1 MEELWTLLVSQF
13 FSGLTRAMIYFLIAS
28 GLSLIFG
35 VMNVLN
41 FAHGAF
47 YMLGAFLCYSV
58 FQLLPSATAVF
69 FVAVLAA
76 ALILALIAGLFE
88 ATLLRRTY
96 AFGHVAQIL
105 ITYSLALIL
114 TDVVRLIWGGRFY
127 SISRPPA
134 FREAASFGFLQLPAY
149 NLFLIVFALVV
160 YGMLWILIYRTRL
173 GMVIRA
179 IVYNREM
186 VSALGIDSS
195 RMFTLVFMVGIFLAG
210 IAGGLYAPLGT
221 IGVGMDAS
229 ILVES
234 FAIVIIGGVG
244 NITGTLLAAL
254 IVGEAYAFAI
264 LLPQP
269 IPQLAQGFLFI
280 FMIVT
285 LLIRPH
291 GLKGGMLRQ

>member
-1 MEELWTLLVSQF
+1 MLASQF

-47 YMLGAFLCYSV
+47 YMLAAFLCYSS
-58 FQLLPSATAVF
+58 FQLLPSTTVMF
-69 FVAVLAA
+69 FVAVLAGALMA
-76 ALILALIAGLFE
+76 AVIAGLFE
-88 ATLLRRTY
+88 SSMLRRTY
-96 AFGHVAQIL
+96 AVGHVAQIL
-105 ITYSLALIL
+105 ITYGLTLIL
-114 TDVVRLIWGGRFY
+114 ADMVRLIWGGRFY
-127 SISRPPA
+127 SVSRPPDL
-134 FREAASFGFLQLPAY
+134 RGVSSFGLLQLPTY
-149 NLFLIVFALVV
+149 NLFLILSAFVV
-160 YGMLWILIYRTRL
+160 YGLLWVLIYRTRL

-195 RMFTLVFMVGIFLAG
+195 RMFTLVFMLGIFLAG
-210 IAGGLYAPLGT
+210 IAGGLYAPLTT
-221 IGVGMDAS
+221 IGVGMDIS
-229 ILVES
+229 ILLES

-254 IVGEAYAFAI
+254 IVGEIYAFAI

-269 IPQLAQGFLFI
+269 VPQLAQGFIFV
-280 FMIVT
+280 FMIVI
-285 LLIRPH
+285 LLVRPY
-291 GLKGGMLRQ
+291 GLKGSIRGL